1 MRCLHRDVDE
11 MIFEILRCYLAQ
23 RRKTNWFFRAFL
35 AVLYFITLTSQYYF
49 YLVVRRRLVSFNK
62 ARPKNSYLLAQLT
75 CFFFMIVSCQFRY
88 KITIEEAL
96 VQLFLIFC
104 FFLNA
109 GIVFDFLLNFS
120 LKYVK
125 SFYKNAY
132 QNLSLVK

>member
-1 MRCLHRDVDE
+1 
-11 MIFEILRCYLAQ
+11 
-23 RRKTNWFFRAFL
+23 
-35 AVLYFITLTSQYYF
+35 
-49 YLVVRRRLVSFNK
+49 
-62 ARPKNSYLLAQLT
+62 
-75 CFFFMIVSCQFRY
+75 MIVSCQFRY